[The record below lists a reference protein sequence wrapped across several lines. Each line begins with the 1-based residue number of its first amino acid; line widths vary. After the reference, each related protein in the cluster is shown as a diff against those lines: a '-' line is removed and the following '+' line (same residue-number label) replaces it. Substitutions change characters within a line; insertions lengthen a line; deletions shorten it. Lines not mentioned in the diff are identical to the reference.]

1 MSCSVVTAASALNVT
16 LDPAS
21 DTISCATGGR
31 RRRNQEVPMAAVAK
45 SLFHPVVAVS
55 SMAAAV
61 AFYRDLLG
69 LRVTFDDDHDPVAI
83 EALFGYPDP
92 VVHAVVVG
100 FPDGS
105 EIELVEFERPRGTP
119 VARRP
124 GDPGLMAINFI
135 VEGIDEFVDRLTTA
149 GYPPTSGIVV
159 QTLPDGGQIR
169 VVVCRAPDDVTV
181 ILVELPPGR
190 SSLAAPADRA

>member
-1 MSCSVVTAASALNVT
+1 MV
-16 LDPAS
+16 
-21 DTISCATGGR
+21 
-31 RRRNQEVPMAAVAK
+31 AVAK

-55 SMAAAV
+55 RMAEAV

-69 LRVTFDDDHDPVAI
+69 LRVTFEDDHDPAAI

-92 VVHAVVVG
+92 IVHAVVVG
-100 FPDGS
+100 LPDGS

-119 VARRP
+119 VSRRP
-124 GDPGLMAINFI
+124 GDPGLMAINLL
-135 VEGIDEFVDRLTTA
+135 VEDVAAFVERLTAA
-149 GYPPTSGIVV
+149 GYPPRSEIVV
-159 QTLPDGGQIR
+159 QTLPDGGQIQ

-190 SSLAAPADRA
+190 SSLAAPSEPG